1 MIQSG
6 LTFKI
11 QMAVSLSITPQRIGR
26 PLLPLMSSTKQVMTT
41 SAFELSAP
49 ERLLRFLEGQ
59 EVKSKLIVPLT
70 PDAST
75 RNYFRIPW
83 PTGKGSHAVAAVY
96 PEPFDPDFHPYLDVT
111 RLFLENGIP
120 VPEIYAV
127 DGQSGIIVQ
136 EDLGDRQLFRVYEAA
151 PVDECDQYKERA
163 VNLIA
168 QIQNATQL
176 AYERQSI
183 ASRLAFDEPKLSWE
197 LDFFVEHFF
206 TSLRSETLR
215 HGEAAELKAELNDVA
230 AELAARPRVL
240 CHRDFHAANLM
251 VDHDNRL
258 RIVDH
263 QDARMGPVT
272 YDLVSFLLDRRAEPP
287 SLAELRAYR
296 LFLLEERRLLG
307 LEALDP
313 DEIATEFRLM
323 TIQRGLKAIGTFSYQ
338 TAVCGRGNAYE
349 KFIEPTLLIVL
360 QAADW
365 LDRFPA
371 LRRMLRERVGS
382 SPTVREGA

>member
-1 MIQSG
+1 
-6 LTFKI
+6 
-11 QMAVSLSITPQRIGR
+11 
-26 PLLPLMSSTKQVMTT
+26 MSSAKQVTT
-41 SAFELSAP
+41 SAFDLSAA
-49 ERLLRFLEGQ
+49 ERLSNFLEGQ
-59 EVKSKLIVPLT
+59 GLTQKPMQPLT

-75 RNYFRIPW
+75 RNYFRIGW
-83 PTGKGSHAVAAVY
+83 KKGTAVAAVY

-111 RLFLENGIP
+111 RLFLDNAIP

-127 DGQSGIIVQ
+127 DGQHGLIVQ
-136 EDLGDRQLFRVYEAA
+136 EDLGDQQLFRLYDAA
-151 PVDECDQYKERA
+151 PKDECDDYKEVA

-168 QIQNATQL
+168 QIQKATD
-176 AYERQSI
+176 AAFERQSI
-183 ASRLAFDEPKLSWE
+183 ASRLAFDEAKLSWE
-197 LDFFVEHFF
+197 LDFFMEHFF
-206 TSLRSETLR
+206 ATLRKETLR
-215 HGEAAELKAELNDVA
+215 HSEAAELKAELNDIS

-251 VDHDNRL
+251 VDSQRRL

-272 YDLVSFLLDRRAEPP
+272 YDLVSFLLDRRLAPP

-307 LEALDP
+307 LPALDP
-313 DEIATEFRLM
+313 DEVAREFRLM

-338 TAVCGRGNAYE
+338 TAVCNRGSSYE
-349 KFIEPTLLIVL
+349 HFIQPTLAIVL

-365 LDRFPA
+365 LERFPA
-371 LRRMLRERVGS
+371 LRRILRARANGK
-382 SPTVREGA
+382 

>member
-1 MIQSG
+1 MD
-6 LTFKI
+6 
-11 QMAVSLSITPQRIGR
+11 R
-26 PLLPLMSSTKQVMTT
+26 PFLALMSSAKQVMTT
-41 SAFELSAP
+41 RAFELSAP

-59 EVKSKLIVPLT
+59 RVKKKVIVPLT

-75 RNYFRIPW
+75 RNYFRIAW
-83 PTGKGSHAVAAVY
+83 PTAGAGNAGKAVAAVY

-111 RLFLENGIP
+111 RLFIDNGIP

-127 DGQSGIIVQ
+127 DGQSGVIVQ

-151 PVDECDQYKERA
+151 PDDECDQYKERA

-168 QIQNATQL
+168 QIQKATNQ

-197 LDFFVEHFF
+197 LDFFVEHYF
-206 TSLRSETLR
+206 TSFRNETLR
-215 HGEAAELKAELNDVA
+215 HAESAELKAELNDIA

-272 YDLVSFLLDRRAEPP
+272 YDLVSFLLDRRPELP

-338 TAVCGRGNAYE
+338 TAVCGRGDVYE
-349 KFIEPTLLIVL
+349 KFIQPTFSIVL

-371 LRRMLRERVGS
+371 LRRMIRERTN
-382 SPTVREGA
+382 PN

>member
-1 MIQSG
+1 
-6 LTFKI
+6 
-11 QMAVSLSITPQRIGR
+11 
-26 PLLPLMSSTKQVMTT
+26 MSSAKHVTT
-41 SAFELSAP
+41 SAFDLSAS
-49 ERLLRFLEGQ
+49 ERLSKFLEGHGKNDSP
-59 EVKSKLIVPLT
+59 VLPLT

-83 PTGKGSHAVAAVY
+83 KKGSAVAAVY

-111 RLFLENGIP
+111 RLFLDNSIP

-127 DGQSGIIVQ
+127 DGPNGLIVQ
-136 EDLGDRQLFRVYEAA
+136 EDLGDRQLFRVYDAS
-151 PVDECDQYKERA
+151 PKDECDEYKERA

-168 QIQNATQL
+168 QIQKATD
-176 AYERQSI
+176 AAFEKHSI
-183 ASRLAFDEPKLSWE
+183 ASRLAFDEAKLSWE
-197 LDFFVEHFF
+197 LDFFVEHYFG
-206 TSLRSETLR
+206 TLRLETLR
-215 HGEAAELKAELNDVA
+215 HAEAAELKAELNDVA

-251 VDHDNRL
+251 VDAEGQL

-272 YDLVSFLLDRRAEPP
+272 YDLVSFLLDRRLDPP

-307 LEALDP
+307 LPALDP
-313 DEIATEFRLM
+313 DEVAQEFRLM
-323 TIQRGLKAIGTFSYQ
+323 TIQRGLKATGTFSYQ
-338 TAVCGRGNAYE
+338 TAVCGRGSAYE
-349 KFIEPTLLIVL
+349 HFIHPTLRIVL

-371 LRRMLRERVGS
+371 LRRMLRARINE
-382 SPTVREGA
+382 TN